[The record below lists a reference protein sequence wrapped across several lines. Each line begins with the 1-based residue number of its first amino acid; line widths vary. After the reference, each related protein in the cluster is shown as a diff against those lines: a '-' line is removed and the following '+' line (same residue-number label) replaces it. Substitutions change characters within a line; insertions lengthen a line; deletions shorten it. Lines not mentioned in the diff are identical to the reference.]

1 MDAAEVLLNRY
12 RVSYDAWQSFD
23 DRLRPS
29 WMDSMTPRPPVCS
42 RKRSK
47 ALLEIRR
54 VTLPAGSP

>member
-1 MDAAEVLLNRY
+1 MDAAEVLPKRY

-47 ALLEIRR
+47 ALLNLG
-54 VTLPAGSP
+54 T